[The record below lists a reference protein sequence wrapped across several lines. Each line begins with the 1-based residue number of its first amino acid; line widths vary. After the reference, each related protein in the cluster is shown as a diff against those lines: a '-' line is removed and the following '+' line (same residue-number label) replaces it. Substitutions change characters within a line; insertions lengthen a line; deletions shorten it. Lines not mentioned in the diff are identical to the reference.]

1 MRIGCVQLRAG
12 PRVDDNIAEAGRLC
26 ALCARQGADL
36 VVLPEKWAA
45 FGPADA
51 LRAAAGPLDDSE
63 PLRAAASWARELG
76 VALVAGSVPET
87 VPDAD
92 GKLANTSVAFDRDG
106 RLAGAYRK
114 LHLFDVD
121 VDGRRIR
128 ESDAEV
134 AGDEPVLAELDGIT
148 MGLAVC
154 YDLRFP
160 ELFRAYADGGALV
173 VTVPS
178 AFLRRTGRDHWEVL
192 VRARAIENGLF
203 VAAPAQVGTLAG
215 GYESHG
221 HSLVCDPWGTV
232 LADGGESPG
241 VVMADCD
248 LAAVQRVRRALPS
261 LAHRRAEAYGRL
273 PVPR

>member
-12 PRVDDNIAEAGRLC
+12 PRVDDNVEEAGRLC
-26 ALCARQGADL
+26 AACAREGAEL

-45 FGPADA
+45 FGPADELA
-51 LRAAAGPLDDSE
+51 AAAGPLDDSE

-87 VPDAD
+87 VPGAG
-92 GKLANTSVAFDRDG
+92 GKVANASVAFDRDG
-106 RLAGAYRK
+106 RAVAAYRK
-114 LHLFDVD
+114 VHLFDVD

-134 AGDEPVLAELDGIT
+134 AGDEPVVADLDGVPV
-148 MGLAVC
+148 GLAVC

-160 ELFRAYADGGALV
+160 ELFRAYADAGALV

-178 AFLRRTGRDHWEVL
+178 AFLDRTGRDHWEVL
-192 VRARAIENGLF
+192 VRARAIENGF
-203 VAAPAQVGTLAG
+203 FVVAAAQTGTLAR

-232 LADGGESPG
+232 LADAGDGPG
-241 VVMADCD
+241 VVVADCD
-248 LAAVQRVRRALPS
+248 LSAVERVRASLPS
-261 LAHRRAEAYGRL
+261 LAHRRPDAYGRL
-273 PVPR
+273 AVPR

>member
-12 PRVDDNIAEAGRLC
+12 PRVDDNIDEAGRLC
-26 ALCARQGADL
+26 AACVGQGADV

-45 FGPADA
+45 FGSAEA
-51 LRAAAGPLDDSE
+51 LRAAAGPLDRSE
-63 PLRAAASWARELG
+63 PLQAASSWARELG
-76 VALVAGSVPET
+76 VAVIAGSVPET
-87 VPDAD
+87 VPGAE

-134 AGDEPVLAELDGIT
+134 AGEQPVVVDLDGHT
-148 MGLAVC
+148 VGLAVC

-160 ELFRAYADGGALV
+160 ELFRAYADAGALL

-192 VRARAIENGLF
+192 VRARAIENGFF
-203 VAAPAQVGTLAG
+203 VAAAAQVGTLAG

-232 LADGGESPG
+232 LVDGGESPG
-241 VVMADCD
+241 VVVAECD
-248 LAAVQRVRRALPS
+248 LGAVERVRRSLPS
-261 LAHRRAEAYGRL
+261 LAHRRPEAYGRL